1 MAKKNPWLLL
11 IHQIP
16 RTPGYLRVKIWRR
29 LQRLGAVAI
38 KNSVYAVPAGEQALE
53 DLVWV
58 LGEIEK
64 GGGEA
69 SICEARFVEG
79 VSDDEVESMFRS
91 ARDSDYRSIADDA
104 RRLGVQKSRAREDAE
119 EWRSRDE
126 EIAKLKKRLDD
137 VTAIDFFAAPLRD
150 EAQRLVTRLNVSGSA
165 DPVSAPSVNIR
176 DLKGKTWVTR
186 RDVFVDRMATAWLLK
201 RFIDPKARFK
211 FVATKGYKPRTGELR
226 FDMFGGEFTH
236 EGGDCTFEVL
246 FRRAGL
252 KDSALVII
260 SQIVHD
266 IDLKDAKFGRPES
279 AGIERVLQGISLAHG
294 DDVARLE
301 RSSPVFDD
309 LYRFFCKK
317 RRRSGALR

>member
-1 MAKKNPWLLL
+1 MANKNRWLLL

-38 KNSVYAVPAGEQALE
+38 KNSVYAVPAGDQALE

-58 LGEIEK
+58 LREIEK

-79 VSDDEVESMFRS
+79 VTDDEVEAMFRS
-91 ARDSDYRSIADDA
+91 ARDADYRSIADDA
-104 RRLGVQKSRAREDAE
+104 RRLGAQRLGARTDADDE
-119 EWRSRDE
+119 RSRDE

-137 VTAIDFFAAPLRD
+137 VTAIDFFAAPMRD
-150 EAQRLVTRLNVSGSA
+150 DARRLVSHLQASGSA
-165 DPVSAPSVNIR
+165 ELSSVPSINMRGI
-176 DLKGKTWVTR
+176 KGRTWVTR
-186 RDVFVDRMATAWLLK
+186 RDVFVDRMASAWLIK

-211 FVATKGYKPRTGELR
+211 FVAAKGYKPHPNEMR

-246 FRRAGL
+246 LRRAAL
-252 KDSALVII
+252 KDSALVTIA
-260 SQIVHD
+260 QIVHD

-279 AGIERVLQGISLAHG
+279 AGIERVLQGISMTHA
-294 DDVARLE
+294 DDAARLE
-301 RSSPVFDD
+301 RSAPVFDD
-309 LYRFFCKK
+309 LYRFFSSK
-317 RRRSGALR
+317 RR